1 MQVRALQILET
12 AQLMASGYP
21 HRMRFR
27 AFSGRY
33 RALYGR
39 GARAAERESG
49 EGCARVLRAVQAAA
63 APPAP
68 ASPAAVRWALG
79 KRHVF
84 LSEGMRQVSRASH
97 PDYTYVIIII
107 DAE

>member
-1 MQVRALQILET
+1 MRVLQVRALQILET

-33 RALYGR
+33 RALWRR
-39 GARAAERESG
+39 GAERESG
-49 EGCARVLRAVQAAA
+49 AACAAVLRAVQAAA

-84 LSEGMRQVSRASH
+84 LSEGMRQVYSLYFSI
-97 PDYTYVIIII
+97 P
-107 DAE
+107 

>member
-1 MQVRALQILET
+1 MLFERATVGRQVRALQVLET
-12 AQLMASGYP
+12 TQLMASGYP

-33 RALYGR
+33 RALWG
-39 GARAAERESG
+39 GATEREAG
-49 EGCARVLRAVQAAA
+49 AGCARVLRAVQAAA

-68 ASPAAVRWALG
+68 SSPAAVRWALG

-84 LSEGMRQVSRASH
+84 LSEGMRQVSQILSKFN
-97 PDYTYVIIII
+97 
-107 DAE
+107 